1 MDLVPSPTSIEWWK
15 DLIDIVQSTF
25 VCLTALTALLGI
37 NEWRRQTIGKRKI
50 ELAEQ
55 VLASFYEARD
65 LFTWVRSPAAFS
77 GEGETRQAEDENDS
91 IRNRRNTYFV
101 PIERMQKHGELFA
114 KLQSQRYS
122 FMAIFGAAATA
133 PFDELR
139 QTQVRI
145 SVSAQ
150 TLIGMVG
157 NSFAQ
162 QQNQVLI
169 ERCESDI
176 WDGMYEARGIEDP
189 IKMSLTG
196 IMTKIEEICAPV
208 LLRSNAWR
216 WPSWPRHRTR
226 KAQSERSR

>member
-1 MDLVPSPTSIEWWK
+1 MPTPEPALWSLEWWK
-15 DLIDIVQSTF
+15 ETADIIQSMF
-25 VCLTALTALLGI
+25 VCLTAIVALLGV
-37 NEWRRQTIGKRKI
+37 NEWRRQTLGKRKI

-65 LFTWVRSPAAFS
+65 LFVWVRSPAAFG
-77 GEGETRQAEDENDS
+77 GEGETRQADGEEENV
-91 IRNRRNTYFV
+91 RRRRNTYFV

-122 FMAIFGAAATA
+122 FMALFGADAVK

-139 QTQVRI
+139 QVQVRI

-157 NSFAQ
+157 NRYAQ
-162 QQNQVLI
+162 QQNQPLI

-176 WDGMYEARGIEDP
+176 WEGMYEAREQEDP
-189 IKMSLTG
+189 LKASMIHIINL
-196 IMTKIEEICAPV
+196 IEGLCRPV
-208 LLRSNAWR
+208 LLHSSWSLFR
-216 WPSWPRHRTR
+216 PSSWA
-226 KAQSERSR
+226 KK